1 MCRPSNIDVKLGCYS
16 YLLKILILT
25 YYSCMRITPRV
36 CTSVLSFR
44 SYEVEF
50 LCPWLSSSKIFSL
63 VPAESSYTSLSLWA
77 LARMEG
83 CVGPSVHGLPCAA
96 KIMHSTL
103 VLFDLRDPGTASYLE
118 TFEGECQLLSLARHP
133 NIVQYL
139 ATYRDPETNLPV
151 LLMEICNESKLV
163 EL

>member
-1 MCRPSNIDVKLGCYS
+1 MAEQQQNIQFSTCRVELYKSESLGSGS
-16 YLLKILILT
+16 YGG
-25 YYSCMRITPRV
+25 V
-36 CTSVLSFR
+36 CR
-44 SYEVEF
+44 AK
-50 LCPWLSSSKIFSL
+50 CD
-63 VPAESSYTSLSLWA
+63 
-77 LARMEG
+77 
-83 CVGPSVHGLPCAA
+83 GLPCAA
-96 KIMHSTL
+96 KIMHSIL